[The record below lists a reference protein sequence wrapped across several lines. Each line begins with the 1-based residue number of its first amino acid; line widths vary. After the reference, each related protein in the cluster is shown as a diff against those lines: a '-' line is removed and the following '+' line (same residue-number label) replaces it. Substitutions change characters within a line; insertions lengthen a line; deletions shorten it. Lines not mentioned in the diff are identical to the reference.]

1 MKKQFC
7 AAALCAV
14 LLLSLAAPALAG
26 DGDFGFY
33 DLGMAESVVL
43 TPVTASGEA
52 VEAVGTFYPG
62 SSALRVTLG
71 GTEEGAFYLLT
82 VSSSGEIVYADQRE
96 GGGELTFS
104 VSFALPEV
112 RTDYLLELGSSAAGF
127 EIIAVPFRYTPAGEA
142 IPGNGPAP
150 EPEPDPLPT
159 SVFSDVD
166 KETWYAEGVHWASVN
181 GVMNGVGG
189 GLFDPNGSISRA
201 MLVTM
206 LWRLE
211 QEPETEY
218 DMSFD
223 DVPEDAWYTGA
234 VRWAAANGIV
244 DGYSPERFGPND
256 SVSREQ
262 LATILWRYARNKGA
276 ETALESSANL
286 KTYMDAERISPWAD
300 EGMRWAVSRGLITGV
315 DNERLSPETDA
326 TRAQVATILMRCC
339 GNPFW

>member
-14 LLLSLAAPALAG
+14 LLLSLAVPALAG

-43 TPVTASGEA
+43 TPVTASGET
-52 VEAVGTFYPG
+52 VEAVGTFYPS

-82 VSSSGEIVYADQRE
+82 VSSGGEIVYADQRE

-127 EIIAVPFRYTPAGEA
+127 EIIAVPFRYTPAAKA

-150 EPEPDPLPT
+150 EPKQDPLPT
-159 SVFSDVD
+159 SVYSDVD
-166 KETWYAEGVHWASVN
+166 KEAWYAEGVHWASVN

-234 VRWAAANGIV
+234 VRWATANGIV

-262 LATILWRYARNKGA
+262 LATILWRYAADQGVDTTAGEAFNLGVFVDA
-276 ETALESSANL
+276 EYIADWAWSAMSWAAGTGLMGSVGN
-286 KTYMDAERISPWAD
+286 ERISP
-300 EGMRWAVSRGLITGV
+300 ES
-315 DNERLSPETDA
+315 EA
-326 TRAQVATILMRCC
+326 TRAQVATILMRFCTKIAE
-339 GNPFW
+339 